1 MPLSP
6 PVTTAVLLANSV
18 MCVLP
23 FQRNSGRTAQPGRRG
38 ISTLSSGG
46 FPGSR
51 AFRYLPAGHGG
62 LRWSR
67 FLVVKVLLQ
76 LLYRLVDGERERSLA
91 RRKLPESLD
100 ELTERGGR
108 YGEAILWYN
117 LSLWWQ
123 EEQLRARGE
132 TGARNVDDAAVENDL
147 AGAYMNRD
155 PARKAKTA
163 AYFEVGRRAYRQ
175 LDYSRLA

>member
-1 MPLSP
+1 
-6 PVTTAVLLANSV
+6 
-18 MCVLP
+18 
-23 FQRNSGRTAQPGRRG
+23 
-38 ISTLSSGG
+38 
-46 FPGSR
+46 
-51 AFRYLPAGHGG
+51 
-62 LRWSR
+62 
-67 FLVVKVLLQ
+67 
-76 LLYRLVDGERERSLA
+76 LA

-175 LDYSRLA
+175 LDYFAFGLMPEGRRRFRYPGPRGRRRSTRFPKHR